1 MKEKN
6 IKKQQDLS
14 ESDIERLELLR
25 RVNEKSG
32 KQLSI
37 DLQTGTLT
45 EIDELRQMI
54 GKDFE
59 NPDEKYNI
67 YYKGIRNVLML
78 YLPKGKEFKQSR
90 DIIYDEKNIFLSL
103 GKKKSDNDGI
113 RKGDGRMTF
122 QSKMNEMLD
131 IIVKWVSESQNP
143 FVLYKMLYDLN
154 DKMGYG
160 HEVYDETS
168 RGFANAMKLLAEE
181 A

>member
-1 MKEKN
+1 MKEKD

-45 EIDELRQMI
+45 EIDELRKMI

-113 RKGDGRMTF
+113 RK
-122 QSKMNEMLD
+122 
-131 IIVKWVSESQNP
+131 
-143 FVLYKMLYDLN
+143 
-154 DKMGYG
+154 
-160 HEVYDETS
+160 
-168 RGFANAMKLLAEE
+168 
-181 A
+181 